1 MPVSIHCVRGFIF
14 MKGIGYMKIEKK
26 TVLKLIAVVAGNF
39 IYALTVQLFLLNS
52 NLITGG
58 TLGLALTANHLFGTD
73 ITVFVFLFN
82 TAMLIVGW
90 LTLGKAFALTTIA
103 SSYLYPTFMK
113 ILETVLNGYVI
124 TQNLMLN
131 ALFCGIG
138 IGIALG
144 IVIRAGSSTG
154 GCDIPAILL
163 SKKLHVPVNIVVYL
177 LDMVILTMQLTFANG
192 EAVLYGIVM
201 AITYTVTMDKMFM
214 LGLSR
219 TEIKIVSPKAL
230 EISNAIL
237 ERIDRGVTLLH
248 GEGGYTHNRTS
259 VVLTVVSNREVGKIQ
274 ELVYEIDPQCF
285 MVISHVSEV
294 QGRGFSMAKD
304 D

>member
-1 MPVSIHCVRGFIF
+1 
-14 MKGIGYMKIEKK
+14 MKSQKK
-26 TVLKLIAVVAGNF
+26 TAMKLIAVVVGNF
-39 IYALTVQLFLLNS
+39 IYALTVQLFLLNA

-58 TLGLALTANHLFGTD
+58 TMGLALTANHLFGTD
-73 ITVFVFLFN
+73 VTTFVFLFN

-90 LTLGKAFALTTIA
+90 VTLGKAFALTTIA
-103 SSYLYPTFMK
+103 SSYLYPTFME
-113 ILETVLNGYVI
+113 ILQAVLGDYVI

-138 IGIALG
+138 IGVSLG

-163 SKKLHVPVNIVVYL
+163 AKKLHIPVNIVVYL
-177 LDMVILTMQLTFANG
+177 LDMVILAMQLTFANG

-214 LGLSR
+214 LGLNR
-219 TEIKIVSPKAL
+219 TEIKIVSPKAT
-230 EISNAIL
+230 EISDAIL
-237 ERIDRGVTLLH
+237 QRIDRGVTLLH
-248 GEGGYTHNRTS
+248 GEGGYTHNPTN
-259 VVLTVVSNREVGKIQ
+259 VLLTVVSNREVAKVQ
-274 ELVYEIDPQCF
+274 ELVYDIDPHCF

-294 QGRGFSMAKD
+294 HGRGFSMAKD